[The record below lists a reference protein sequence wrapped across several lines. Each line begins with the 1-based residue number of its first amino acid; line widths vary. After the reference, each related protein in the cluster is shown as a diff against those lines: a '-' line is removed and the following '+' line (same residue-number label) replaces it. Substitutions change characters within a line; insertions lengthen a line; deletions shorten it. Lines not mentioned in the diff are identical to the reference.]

1 MRQRN
6 GLGSGMIQSTQGLGG
21 GGHGTTKGG
30 YLLPSLIR
38 RVSVAPNSTAV
49 GLEVEQV
56 GWLRACWMQKCPEV
70 GIWCNAKSNL
80 GSQGGL
86 R

>member
-1 MRQRN
+1 
-6 GLGSGMIQSTQGLGG
+6 MIQSTQGLGG

-49 GLEVEQV
+49 GLEVE
-56 GWLRACWMQKCPEV
+56 P
-70 GIWCNAKSNL
+70 
-80 GSQGGL
+80 GGL
-86 R
+86 AASLLDAEVPRGRDLVQCQIELGFPGRAELRKVLLWR